1 MISTLSKKMLMCLT
15 GLFLAFFLLIHFL
28 GNLQLF
34 LPLEQAHL
42 QFNAYSHFL
51 AGNILIK
58 IISYV
63 LYASIILHAL
73 DGLVI
78 TLKNKKEGAVYKSDH
93 RGRAS
98 KWYSRN
104 MGILGTIIL
113 IFLVIHFQN
122 FWYVYKF
129 GATPL
134 DERGNK
140 DLYVLVIAVFQ
151 QWWYVLIYVLSM
163 IALCY
168 HLIHG
173 IHSAIRT
180 LGLFHPKFVKWF
192 KILGIGYS
200 VIISLGFAMM
210 PIYIFF
216 TVN

>member
-1 MISTLSKKMLMCLT
+1 MCLT
-15 GLFLAFFLLIHFL
+15 GLFLGFFLLIHFL

-34 LPLEQAHL
+34 LPQEQAHL

-51 AGNILIK
+51 SGNIVIK
-58 IISYV
+58 IVSLV
-63 LYASIILHAL
+63 LYTSILLHAI

-78 TLKNKKEGAVYKSDH
+78 TIKNKKSGGTYQSDR

-104 MGILGTIIL
+104 MGILGTLIL

-129 GATPL
+129 GSLPL
-134 DERGNK
+134 DDKGNK
-140 DLYVLVIAVFQ
+140 DLYILVITVFKE
-151 QWWYVLIYVLSM
+151 WWYVVIYVISM

-173 IHSAIRT
+173 IYSAVRT
-180 LGLFHPKFVKWF
+180 LGLFHPKYVKWI
-192 KILGIGYS
+192 KIAGIAYS
-200 VIISLGFAMM
+200 VVISVGFALM
-210 PIYIFF
+210 PVYVFL
-216 TVN
+216 TVK

>member
-1 MISTLSKKMLMCLT
+1 MLSTLSKKMLMCLT

-34 LPLEQAHL
+34 LPQEQAHL

-63 LYASIILHAL
+63 LYASIILHGF
-73 DGLVI
+73 DGLVV
-78 TLKNKKEGAVYKSDH
+78 TLKNRKSGAVYESDH

-104 MGILGTIIL
+104 MGILGTLIL

-129 GATPL
+129 GTPPL

-140 DLYVLVIAVFQ
+140 DLYILVIAVFQ

-163 IALCY
+163 VALCY
-168 HLIHG
+168 HLVHG
-173 IHSAIRT
+173 IYSAIRT

-192 KILGIGYS
+192 KIVGIGYS
-200 VIISLGFAMM
+200 VIISMGFAMM

-216 TVN
+216 TIK

>member
-1 MISTLSKKMLMCLT
+1 MLNTLSRKMLMCLT
-15 GLFLAFFLLIHFL
+15 GLFLGFFLLIHFL

-34 LPLEQAHL
+34 LPQEQVHL

-51 AGNILIK
+51 SGNIVIK
-58 IISYV
+58 IVSLV
-63 LYASIILHAL
+63 LYTSIILHAI

-78 TLKNKKEGAVYKSDH
+78 TIKNKKSGGTYQSDR

-104 MGILGTIIL
+104 MGILGTLIL

-129 GATPL
+129 GSLPL
-134 DERGNK
+134 DDKGNK
-140 DLYVLVIAVFQ
+140 DLYILVITVFKE
-151 QWWYVLIYVLSM
+151 WWYVVIYVISM

-173 IHSAIRT
+173 IYSAVRT
-180 LGLFHPKFVKWF
+180 LGLFHPKYVKWI
-192 KILGIGYS
+192 KIAGITYS
-200 VIISLGFAMM
+200 VIISVGFALM
-210 PIYIFF
+210 PVYVFL
-216 TVN
+216 TVK

>member
-1 MISTLSKKMLMCLT
+1 MCLT
-15 GLFLAFFLLIHFL
+15 GLFLGFFLLIHFL

-34 LPLEQAHL
+34 LPEKQAHL

-51 AGNILIK
+51 SGNIVIK
-58 IISYV
+58 IVSLV
-63 LYASIILHAL
+63 LYTSIILHAI

-78 TLKNKKEGAVYKSDH
+78 TIKNKKSGGTYQSDR

-104 MGILGTIIL
+104 MGILGTLIL

-129 GATPL
+129 GSLPL
-134 DERGNK
+134 DDKGNK
-140 DLYVLVIAVFQ
+140 DLYILVVTVFKE
-151 QWWYVLIYVLSM
+151 WWYVVIYVISM

-173 IHSAIRT
+173 IYSAVRT
-180 LGLFHPKFVKWF
+180 LGLFHPKYVKWI
-192 KILGIGYS
+192 KIAGITYS
-200 VIISLGFAMM
+200 VIISVGFALM
-210 PIYIFF
+210 PVYVFL
-216 TVN
+216 TVK

>member
-1 MISTLSKKMLMCLT
+1 MCLT
-15 GLFLAFFLLIHFL
+15 GLFLGFFLLIHFL

-34 LPLEQAHL
+34 LPQEQAHL

-51 AGNILIK
+51 SGNIVIK
-58 IISYV
+58 IVSLV
-63 LYASIILHAL
+63 LYTSIILHAI

-78 TLKNKKEGAVYKSDH
+78 TIKNRKSGGTYQSDR

-104 MGILGTIIL
+104 MGILGTLIL

-129 GATPL
+129 GSLPL
-134 DERGNK
+134 DDKGNK
-140 DLYVLVIAVFQ
+140 DLYILVITIFKE
-151 QWWYVLIYVLSM
+151 WWYVVIYVISM

-173 IHSAIRT
+173 IYSAVRT
-180 LGLFHPKFVKWF
+180 LGLFHPKYVKWI
-192 KILGIGYS
+192 KIAGIAYS
-200 VIISLGFAMM
+200 VIISVGFALM
-210 PIYIFF
+210 PVYVFL
-216 TVN
+216 TVK

>member
-1 MISTLSKKMLMCLT
+1 MLMCLT
-15 GLFLAFFLLIHFL
+15 GLFLGFFLLIHFL

-34 LPLEQAHL
+34 LPQEQAHL

-51 AGNILIK
+51 SGNIVIK
-58 IISYV
+58 IVSLV
-63 LYASIILHAL
+63 LYTSIILHAI

-78 TLKNKKEGAVYKSDH
+78 TIKNKKSGGTYQSDR

-104 MGILGTIIL
+104 MGILGTLIL

-129 GATPL
+129 GSLPL
-134 DERGNK
+134 DDKGNK
-140 DLYVLVIAVFQ
+140 DLYILVVTVFKE
-151 QWWYVLIYVLSM
+151 WWYVVIYVISM

-173 IHSAIRT
+173 IYSAVRT
-180 LGLFHPKFVKWF
+180 LGLFHPKYVKWI
-192 KILGIGYS
+192 KIAGITYS
-200 VIISLGFAMM
+200 VIISVGFALM
-210 PIYIFF
+210 PVYVFL
-216 TVN
+216 TVK

>member
-1 MISTLSKKMLMCLT
+1 MLNTFSRKMLMCLT
-15 GLFLAFFLLIHFL
+15 GLFLGFFLLIHFL

-34 LPLEQAHL
+34 LPQEQAHL

-51 AGNILIK
+51 SGNIVIK
-58 IISYV
+58 IVSLV
-63 LYASIILHAL
+63 LYTSIILHAI

-78 TLKNKKEGAVYKSDH
+78 TIKNRKSGGTYQSDR

-104 MGILGTIIL
+104 MGILGTLIL

-129 GATPL
+129 GSLPL
-134 DERGNK
+134 DDKGNK
-140 DLYVLVIAVFQ
+140 DLYILVITVFKE
-151 QWWYVLIYVLSM
+151 WWYVVIYVISM

-173 IHSAIRT
+173 IYSAVRT
-180 LGLFHPKFVKWF
+180 LGLFHPKYVKWI
-192 KILGIGYS
+192 KIAGITYS
-200 VIISLGFAMM
+200 VIISVGFALM
-210 PIYIFF
+210 PVYVFL
-216 TVN
+216 TVK

>member
-1 MISTLSKKMLMCLT
+1 MLNTLSRKMLMCLT
-15 GLFLAFFLLIHFL
+15 GLFLGFFLLIHFL

-34 LPLEQAHL
+34 LPQEQAHL

-51 AGNILIK
+51 SGNIVIK
-58 IISYV
+58 IVSLV
-63 LYASIILHAL
+63 LYTSILLHAI

-78 TLKNKKEGAVYKSDH
+78 TIKNKKSGGTYQSDR

-104 MGILGTIIL
+104 MGILGTLIL

-129 GATPL
+129 GSLPL
-134 DERGNK
+134 DDKGNK
-140 DLYVLVIAVFQ
+140 DLYILVITVFKE
-151 QWWYVLIYVLSM
+151 WWYVVIYVISM

-173 IHSAIRT
+173 IYSAVRT
-180 LGLFHPKFVKWF
+180 LGLFHPKYVKWI
-192 KILGIGYS
+192 KIAGIAYS
-200 VIISLGFAMM
+200 VIISVGFALM
-210 PIYIFF
+210 PVYVFL
-216 TVN
+216 TVK

>member
-1 MISTLSKKMLMCLT
+1 MLNTLSRKMLMCLT
-15 GLFLAFFLLIHFL
+15 GLFLGFFLLIHFL

-34 LPLEQAHL
+34 LPQEQAHL

-51 AGNILIK
+51 SGNIVIK
-58 IISYV
+58 IVSLV
-63 LYASIILHAL
+63 LYTSILLHAI

-78 TLKNKKEGAVYKSDH
+78 TIKNKKSGGTYQSDR

-104 MGILGTIIL
+104 MGILGTLIL

-129 GATPL
+129 GSLPL
-134 DERGNK
+134 DDKGNK
-140 DLYVLVIAVFQ
+140 DLYILVITVFKE
-151 QWWYVLIYVLSM
+151 WWYVVIYVISM

-173 IHSAIRT
+173 IYSAVRT
-180 LGLFHPKFVKWF
+180 LGLFHPKYVKWI
-192 KILGIGYS
+192 KIAGIAYS
-200 VIISLGFAMM
+200 VVISVGFALM
-210 PIYIFF
+210 PVYVFL
-216 TVN
+216 TVK

>member
-1 MISTLSKKMLMCLT
+1 MLSTLSKKMLMCLT

-34 LPLEQAHL
+34 LPEEQAHS

-51 AGNILIK
+51 SGNILIK
-58 IISYV
+58 IVSYV
-63 LYASIILHAL
+63 LYLSIILHAI

-78 TLKNKKEGAVYKSDH
+78 TTKNRKAGGDYRSDH
-93 RGRAS
+93 RGRSS

-104 MGILGTIIL
+104 MGILGTLIL
-113 IFLVIHFQN
+113 VFLVIHLQN

-129 GATPL
+129 GAPPL
-134 DERGNK
+134 DVKGNK

-163 IALCY
+163 VALCY

-173 IHSAIRT
+173 IHSAVRT
-180 LGLFHPKFVKWF
+180 LGLYHPKFVRWF
-192 KILGIGYS
+192 KVIGITYS
-200 VIISLGFAMM
+200 VIISIGFALM

>member
-1 MISTLSKKMLMCLT
+1 MLSTLSKKMLMCLT

-34 LPLEQAHL
+34 LPREQAHL

-51 AGNILIK
+51 SGNILIK
-58 IISYV
+58 IVSYV
-63 LYASIILHAL
+63 LYLSIILHAI

-78 TLKNKKEGAVYKSDH
+78 TIKNRKAASTYQSDG

-104 MGILGTIIL
+104 MGILGTLIL

-129 GATPL
+129 GAPPL
-134 DERGNK
+134 DAKGNK
-140 DLYVLVIAVFQ
+140 DLYILVIAVFQ

-163 IALCY
+163 VALCY
-168 HLIHG
+168 HLIPG
-173 IHSAIRT
+173 IHSAVRT
-180 LGLFHPKFVKWF
+180 LGLYHPKFVRWF
-192 KILGIGYS
+192 KAIGITYS
-200 VIISLGFAMM
+200 IIISIGFALM